1 MAALMTSLV
10 LLFKNVVNMCIEIL
24 IRNYRMKAVC
34 NTTSMVTAGKLYSVR
49 KTAISLCNNL
59 VLQ

>member
-1 MAALMTSLV
+1 MAASMTSLV
-10 LLFKNVVNMCIEIL
+10 LLFKHVVNMCTVIL
-24 IRNYRMKAVC
+24 IHNYQMKVMC